1 MSVDYQP
8 ARTTRDIDVTL
19 ASGEP
24 LHIPV
29 NTDLMASYSVAQKT
43 MVLIKYF
50 GVHYVPATSVRF
62 L

>member
-1 MSVDYQP
+1 MSAEYKP

-19 ASGEP
+19 ASGQP
-24 LHIPV
+24 VHIPV
-29 NTDLMASYSVAQKT
+29 NTDLMASYSVVQKT
-43 MVLIKYF
+43 MVLIKYY